1 MVSCNHVPYLAED
14 EKLYLLLNDEQPFGG
29 AKVDRLDG
37 VDRWKQYSLGLLFV
51 SAGMET
57 KHTETGHVH
66 CPGRDH
72 IG

>member
-1 MVSCNHVPYLAED
+1 LVSCNHVPYLAED
-14 EKLYLLLNDEQPFGG
+14 EKLYLLLDDEQPFDG

-57 KHTETGHVH
+57 KPTETGHVR